1 MAQSTWLEAY
11 VLNRR
16 AYRET
21 SYLVDFFTLECG
33 KVSAVA
39 RGVRNSKSDRKSLLQ
54 AFQPLRIQ
62 LSGKTELK
70 NLTQAE
76 SQSPAITLT
85 GDALFCGMYVN
96 ELINRIMPAGLESSA
111 MFAAYTQALAS
122 LATLDD
128 REMSLRRFEFSL
140 LEEMGLMP
148 DWDIDARQEA
158 PVLPELW
165 YGYASDEGMV
175 AVLPSDKNRIQG
187 KTLLALSRGE
197 WHADSRLAA
206 KRLSRQILGPLLGQ
220 KPLKSRELFA
230 TLRRRKPD

>member
-11 VLNRR
+11 VLHRR

-21 SYLVDFFTLECG
+21 SYLVDFFTHETG

-39 RGVRNSKSDRKSLLQ
+39 KGVRNSKSDRKSLLQ
-54 AFQPLRIQ
+54 PFQPLRIQ
-62 LSGKTELK
+62 LRGKTDLK
-70 NLTQAE
+70 NLTQVE
-76 SQSPAITLT
+76 SQSPAITLN

-96 ELINRIMPAGLESSA
+96 ELTNRIMPAGLESSV
-111 MFAAYTQALAS
+111 MYCAYRQALAS
-122 LATLDD
+122 LAT
-128 REMSLRRFEFSL
+128 REDKEMTLRSFEFSL

-158 PVLPELW
+158 PVLPDKW
-165 YGYASDEGMV
+165 YGYVSDEGMV

-187 KTLLALSRGE
+187 KTLLALAQGE
-197 WHADSRLAA
+197 WDAESRLAA
-206 KRLSRQILGPLLGQ
+206 KRLSRQILMPLLGQ

-230 TLRRRKPD
+230 TLRRKKPD